1 MVSDHHPVS
10 GTININVITP
20 YIDDGNNDVKQK
32 VAWDKL
38 PDSALEYYEHLT
50 EKGFDS
56 IIIPDGV
63 KCIDAN
69 CQVHSHVEDIYDLYD
84 SIVNVLSSSS
94 ERISRKHNGTSQR
107 RGIPGWNEH
116 VKELH
121 DAARDAYLLWK
132 DSGKPRQGVA
142 YELMRHSRSQ
152 FKHSLR
158 VCKNRKNTIIADNIA
173 ANLCKKD
180 DRAFWGE
187 IKKMTN
193 SKIKLPSM
201 IGNANGNDAINTMW
215 QEHYSNIFNSVKG
228 SSCEDIHA
236 AMCMEHIVFDRDMI
250 VSSSEIVDIIADM
263 SCNKSPGLDGLTS
276 EHMKFAN
283 SKLPVLL
290 SILMSAVLI
299 HGHVPRSAMRSVLV
313 PIIKNKNKRITDK
326 DNYRPIRLSNVFTK
340 VIEKVLLCRM
350 QGWLSTTSNLFGF
363 KHKHG
368 TDICVFTLKELIRYY
383 IKHGSCMYVAYLD
396 ASKAFD
402 RVNQNKLFIKLMNI
416 GVPKWI
422 IKVISQWYCNQIL
435 SVKWGSLISDVFP
448 VTNGVRQGGILSP
461 LLFNV
466 YINDLSRS
474 LSKLPIGCCSGENVV
489 NHLMYADD
497 IVLLSPSAKGMQRLL
512 DNAYAYGCDYDILFN
527 SKKSQLMIFDT
538 MKLGYDRHIILG
550 EAPLT
555 VTNSYK
561 YLGHIITDNLSDEA
575 DLEDKERGLYRR
587 CNALLRTFHFCSDE
601 VKNKLFTCY
610 CSNVYL
616 CSLWVK
622 FRKSAMHH
630 FIVSYN
636 NAFRI
641 VHGLPMRCSASGMFA
656 SSGVSSCQ
664 ASFRRSV
671 YSLQCRLHA
680 SLNLILHNIINCD
693 VHLTSSLHKAWLR
706 TLHSNT
712 MHL

>member
-1 MVSDHHPVS
+1 M
-10 GTININVITP
+10 
-20 YIDDGNNDVKQK
+20 
-32 VAWDKL
+32 
-38 PDSALEYYEHLT
+38 
-50 EKGFDS
+50 
-56 IIIPDGV
+56 
-63 KCIDAN
+63 
-69 CQVHSHVEDIYDLYD
+69 
-84 SIVNVLSSSS
+84 LSSSS

-173 ANLCKKD
+173 ANLFKKD

-201 IGNANGNDAINTMW
+201 VGNANGNDAINTMW

-250 VSSSEIVDIIADM
+250 VSSSEIEDIIADM

-313 PIIKNKNKRITDK
+313 PIIKNKNKRITTGL
-326 DNYRPIRLSNVFTK
+326 YLSNVFTK

-350 QGWLSTTSNLFGF
+350 QGWLSTTSNQFGF

-368 TDICVFTLKELIRYY
+368 TDMCVFTLKELIRYY

-402 RVNQNKLFIKLMNI
+402 RVNQNKLVIKLMNI

-422 IKVISQWYCNQIL
+422 IKVISQWYCNQTL
-435 SVKWGSLISDVFP
+435 CVKWGSLISDVFP

-474 LSKLPIGCCSGENVV
+474 LSKLPIGCCSGENVI

-641 VHGLPMRCSASGMFA
+641 LHGLPMRCSASGMFA

-664 ASFRRSV
+664 TSFRRSV

-680 SLNLILHNIINCD
+680 SLNLILHNIINCY